1 MKTVAPDSEGEV
13 MSMGNSSKSD
23 RKEECFL
30 TAFEVVQTIFF
41 FASFSI
47 ELIGLCHLIFKD
59 GDKK

>member
-1 MKTVAPDSEGEV
+1 MMP
-13 MSMGNSSKSD
+13 MGNSSKSD